1 MTPVSSAVGMGKLS
15 SRIRDLFFLFP
26 QAVRAA
32 LVVKHTANVFRV
44 EVVSEVEMKN
54 NFGRLKK
61 IHFGRS
67 TFNGVFAVT
76 FSKSVLLRI
85 SVNTNTGL

>member
-54 NFGRLKK
+54 NFGLLKHL
-61 IHFGRS
+61 HFGLL

-76 FSKSVLLRI
+76 FSKSVLMRI
-85 SVNTNTGL
+85 IA